1 MNTPL
6 PQDGTEQMNLAAT
19 GPMVPAETSEAS
31 ADILILSDGTILVHN
46 LTPVLAAALNAI
58 NPQDTTIK
66 PRALAVSR

>member
-6 PQDGTEQMNLAAT
+6 TQDETEQVKT
-19 GPMVPAETSEAS
+19 GPMAPAETSKAS
-31 ADILILSDGTILVHN
+31 ADILILSDGTIFVHN

-66 PRALAVSR
+66 PRAMVVIR